1 MRKLSPP
8 RNCATGVQAARR
20 RPGAVGAATAA
31 GWRRISMY
39 QKLPRQNYKH
49 GSEADERTDGACSNH
64 LFLSK
69 HELSIARL
77 TGAQNQKCPPRS
89 SAPANASAFR
99 PARVP
104 IRPRRRSR
112 RRTAGGGCQGGPPTQ
127 AARGASHASGLGA
140 APVRGGG
147 ARRWARC
154 GRIHGGGDVPA
165 RGANAPDSSA
175 GAMMRR

>member
-1 MRKLSPP
+1 
-8 RNCATGVQAARR
+8 
-20 RPGAVGAATAA
+20 
-31 GWRRISMY
+31 MY

-69 HELSIARL
+69 HEPSIALL

-89 SAPANASAFR
+89 SAPAKASAFR

-112 RRTAGGGCQGGPPTQ
+112 PRTAGGGCQGGPPTQ
-127 AARGASHASGLGA
+127 AARGASHA
-140 APVRGGG
+140 V
-147 ARRWARC
+147 AR
-154 GRIHGGGDVPA
+154 PA
-165 RGANAPDSSA
+165 RWWRGYA
-175 GAMMRR
+175 GR